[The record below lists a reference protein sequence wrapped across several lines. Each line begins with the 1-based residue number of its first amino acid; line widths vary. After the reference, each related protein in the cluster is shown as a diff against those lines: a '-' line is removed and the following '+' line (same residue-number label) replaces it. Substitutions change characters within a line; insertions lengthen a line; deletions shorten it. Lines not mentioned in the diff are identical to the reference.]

1 MLCVLYC
8 QSRIVSSK
16 YYTNFSSLVYV
27 EYSCT
32 AGVNCKI
39 GPQIW
44 YTNGGGAII
53 SHIGTLP
60 NDVTL
65 INITE
70 WITTIKNQ
78 QSGLAYQGSYHQ
90 GIHYDSNWIYQT
102 GNVKS
107 LNLWYSSGQTKTI
120 SVHSVYNADQGDKT
134 YTYLFLA

>member
-1 MLCVLYC
+1 MIKICYV
-8 QSRIVSSK
+8 
-16 YYTNFSSLVYV
+16 YYIAKVGLSVVNITQIFSSLVYV

-70 WITTIKNQ
+70 WITTIKKPTEWFGI
-78 QSGLAYQGSYHQ
+78 SG
-90 GIHYDSNWIYQT
+90 
-102 GNVKS
+102 
-107 LNLWYSSGQTKTI
+107 
-120 SVHSVYNADQGDKT
+120 
-134 YTYLFLA
+134 